1 VWKSFWKSE
10 HLKAKPILSDIS
22 GVVTAWEEGDHY
34 IVEVTAKKQ
43 KPIELMLGERV
54 PKIKDGDE
62 VTIGDVVASLED
74 GSEPLTAPMI
84 GKATSKKIKLSLRQL
99 PRL

>member
-1 VWKSFWKSE
+1 
-10 HLKAKPILSDIS
+10 
-22 GVVTAWEEGDHY
+22 
-34 IVEVTAKKQ
+34 
-43 KPIELMLGERV
+43 MLGERV

-84 GKATSKKIKLSLRQL
+84 GKATSKKTRLSLRQL